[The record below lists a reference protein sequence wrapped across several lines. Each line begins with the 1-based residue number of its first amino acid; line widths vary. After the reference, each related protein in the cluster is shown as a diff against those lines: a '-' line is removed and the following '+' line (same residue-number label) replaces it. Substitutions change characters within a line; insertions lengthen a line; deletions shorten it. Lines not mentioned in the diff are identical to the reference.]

1 MMDEEERQ
9 SRDNRKWHFSREV
22 PVATIWMA
30 GVFIFAL
37 GGAYMSQNNKNEE
50 LQKKNLAQDA
60 RTEEILIEVREMRK
74 QQQEGS
80 VPSAQNSWKIGLMEQ
95 AVLELKSRTS
105 DMERRKTELEIRVLR
120 LENSLSATN
129 ARARARDER

>member
-1 MMDEEERQ
+1 
-9 SRDNRKWHFSREV
+9 
-22 PVATIWMA
+22 
-30 GVFIFAL
+30 
-37 GGAYMSQNNKNEE
+37 MSQNNKNEE